1 MFAYLLLELMN
12 LPPAV
17 EIDEVICQC
26 YQVTES
32 TIRNAIAKSD
42 LKDIDSVTMVC
53 EAGGGCHSCHILIQL
68 FIDQHRE
75 KNTPMENL
83 VHDHAQ
89 KVKKKGILSRFFKRI

>member
-1 MFAYLLLELMN
+1 MN
-12 LPPAV
+12 LPPSV

-32 TIRNAIAKSD
+32 TIRNAIAEGK
-42 LKDIDSVTMVC
+42 LKDIDSVTTAC

-68 FIDQHRE
+68 FIDQHQE
-75 KNTPMENL
+75 KSTAMEDL

-89 KVKKKGILSRFFKRI
+89 KVKKKGILSRFFNKCRGENEQ

>member
-1 MFAYLLLELMN
+1 MN

-26 YQVTES
+26 YQVKES
-32 TIRNAIAKSD
+32 TIRSAIAKDD
-42 LKDIDSVTMVC
+42 LRDIDSVTKAC

-68 FIDQHRE
+68 FIDQRQE
-75 KNTPMENL
+75 KSTTMEDL

-89 KVKKKGILSRFFKRI
+89 KVKKKGILSRFFNKIK